1 MTRNATAA
9 ATGGAPTTRRPV
21 GRAVVVATVVM
32 GVAWFAAA
40 PALAQLGDP
49 VDPDDTT
56 EPEQTTTTST
66 APDEEPSTTDA
77 EAPSTTSAGEEV
89 PPDDATVETDDD
101 GTSIAALAAVG
112 VVAFVLGLIVAAIPL
127 GVALSRRRA
136 AVPRVPG
143 PPLAPAF
150 PPPAPSPA
158 PAPAAAGSGPV
169 IGPAPSRDADQLRHQ
184 RVVLVEALIALRDQ
198 LPSAALGQEA
208 LQALEGAGV
217 TEVAPVGQPF
227 DAGQHHAVHQEATDD
242 PARHGTIVSVE
253 RPGYRDGTT
262 VIRQPEVVVA
272 MNGGP
277 S

>member
-9 ATGGAPTTRRPV
+9 ATSGPPTTRRPV
-21 GRAVVVATVVM
+21 VRGLVVAAVVV
-32 GVAWFAAA
+32 GVAWCAAA
-40 PALAQLGDP
+40 PALAQLGEP
-49 VDPDDTT
+49 VDPSDTT
-56 EPEQTTTTST
+56 ESEQTTTTTT
-66 APDEEPSTTDA
+66 APSEEPSTTDA
-77 EAPSTTSAGEEV
+77 EGPTTTSPGEEV
-89 PPDDATVETDDD
+89 EPDDATVETDDD

-127 GVALSRRRA
+127 GAALSRRKA
-136 AVPRVPG
+136 GPTVPG
-143 PPLAPAF
+143 
-150 PPPAPSPA
+150 PA
-158 PAPAAAGSGPV
+158 PAPAAPAAGPAPSPPAGPGPA

-208 LQALEGAGV
+208 LQALEGAGI
-217 TEVAPVGQPF
+217 TEVAPVGQRF

-253 RPGYRDGTT
+253 RPGYRDGATI
-262 VIRQPEVVVA
+262 IRQPEVVVA
-272 MNGGP
+272 TNGSP